1 MVLGVL
7 IGMGLVIL
15 VIAILLCDDKME
27 SDSIHHCFFCSKEVG
42 PKARRICTHC
52 EEVHKC

>member
-7 IGMGLVIL
+7 IGMGLVI
-15 VIAILLCDDKME
+15 VVVAILLCDDKME

-42 PKARRICTHC
+42 PEARRICTHC
-52 EEVHKC
+52 EEVHK